1 MQLAQ
6 RNGAP
11 KSIMDKVR
19 DLPRRQF
26 DSPADVMQAFGKIDE
41 PALEFPH
48 ETWRTGPVER
58 TGEGARMDQ
67 ISSAYV
73 RLADSVRAAL
83 EVNRPVVALEST
95 VIAHGL
101 PHPQN
106 IEAALAM
113 EATIRDEGA
122 IPATIGLFDGRVIV
136 GLSHDEIERIGT
148 EEGVLK
154 AGRRGLGV
162 VLAQKRSAATTVS
175 GTLACAA
182 LVGIHVFATGGIGG
196 VHRGAAQTF
205 DISAD
210 LAELARSPVL
220 TVCAGI
226 KSILDLPLTMEY
238 LETHSV
244 PVVGFGTDELPAF
257 YTRSSGVPVPFRVDT
272 ADEMAAIARAQW
284 ASGLG
289 GGILAT
295 CPIPEADALSA
306 DIFDTAL
313 KQAELEM
320 AEQGTHGPAV
330 TPFLLSRIAAL
341 TDGRSVAANRA
352 LLLNNAIC
360 AARFAASLSATA

>member
-1 MQLAQ
+1 
-6 RNGAP
+6 
-11 KSIMDKVR
+11 
-19 DLPRRQF
+19 
-26 DSPADVMQAFGKIDE
+26 
-41 PALEFPH
+41 
-48 ETWRTGPVER
+48 
-58 TGEGARMDQ
+58 MDQ
-67 ISSAYV
+67 ISSTYI
-73 RLADSVRAAL
+73 RLSDSVRAAL
-83 EVNRPVVALEST
+83 EANRPVVALEST

-113 EATIRDEGA
+113 EATICDEGA
-122 IPATIGLFDGRVIV
+122 VPATIGLFDGHIIV

-162 VLAQKRSAATTVS
+162 ALGQKRSAATTVS

-182 LVGIHVFATGGIGG
+182 LVGIRVFATGGIGG

-226 KSILDLPLTMEY
+226 KSILDLRLTMEY
-238 LETHSV
+238 LETQSV
-244 PVVGFGTDELPAF
+244 PVIGFGTDELPAF
-257 YTRSSGVPVPFRVDT
+257 YTRSSSVPVPFRADT
-272 ADEMAAIARAQW
+272 ADEIAAIARAQW
-284 ASGLG
+284 GSGLG
-289 GGILAT
+289 GGMLVT

-306 DIFDTAL
+306 DVFDAAL
-313 KQAELEM
+313 DQAERE
-320 AEQGTHGPAV
+320 AVERGIHGAAV

-341 TDGRSVAANRA
+341 TEGASVAANRA
-352 LLLNNAIC
+352 LLLNNALW
-360 AARFAASLSATA
+360 AARFAASLFSNA